1 MLKKKTTTL
10 LITVALLTSVMP
22 AAFADTTEQPPQ
34 MPTQSQGKQPPANL
48 TELNP
53 TVSNHRKCLTANN
66 RKVI

>member
-22 AAFADTTEQPPQ
+22 AHCRYYGTATANADTVTMANSHLQ
-34 MPTQSQGKQPPANL
+34 NL

-53 TVSNHRKCLTANN
+53 TVSNHRKC
-66 RKVI
+66 